1 MKYPNA
7 DSPIPIINWQE
18 NHLIIAELALRNESV
33 SVSALD
39 AVNAVRASQGLSSL
53 GSIDF
58 NLLLHERDK
67 ELFCQGQR
75 LIDQNRFP
83 DLLSW
88 HIIGEGTWHY
98 LPVPFEEE
106 LSNPNYP

>member
-1 MKYPNA
+1 MFNPLSTK
-7 DSPIPIINWQE
+7 
-18 NHLIIAELALRNESV
+18 LELRDESV
-33 SVSALD
+33 NVSAVD
-39 AVNAVRASQGLSSL
+39 AVNAVRAFHGLSSL
-53 GSIDF
+53 DSIDL

-88 HIIGEGTWHY
+88 HISGENTWHY
-98 LPVPFEEE
+98 LPIPYEEE
-106 LSNPNYP
+106 LANPNYP

>member
-1 MKYPNA
+1 MKRTTLFTLLLLTYNLFA
-7 DSPIPIINWQE
+7 QDG
-18 NHLIIAELALRNESV
+18 
-33 SVSALD
+33 
-39 AVNAVRASQGLSSL
+39 GLSSL

>member
-1 MKYPNA
+1 MKRTTLFTLLLLTYNLFA
-7 DSPIPIINWQE
+7 QDGVI
-18 NHLIIAELALRNESV
+18 
-33 SVSALD
+33 
-39 AVNAVRASQGLSSL
+39 QGTVQDRSGEPLWGSNVYLLGTSL